1 MELSIENI
9 KALYEQAKSYKSDI
23 LSSYNETFEYTDA
36 FFKIND
42 SSSKSKLEKRKIDSV
57 ILTSQRFLC
66 NFIMTSLFSRG
77 GSWATLKVNPVA
89 YKELLG
95 EEGETAQAS
104 IERINKVMEKN
115 SEIVYNTIENTNY
128 YTETSKALM
137 DCERVGTGVRKT
149 VELASRTNPITY
161 EYISLDNFYYLEDS
175 FGKPT
180 ITFKIYPEKTRREV
194 EDMFG
199 SLKGFK
205 LPSKLSE
212 DNDPKKIENII
223 EIIIPDFDESNSKTK
238 YIHQIYTESLE
249 ELLLDEILDYQP
261 YRVFR
266 WGTDTSNPW
275 GVGIGR
281 ENIDLFKELN
291 DYKTKRQKHADKIVD
306 PPVNFRGNLDL
317 IYKVSLAAGARNYA
331 GDGLNGE
338 NNLGVEPIN
347 LGSNLLPVEQDIAD
361 SRDRIRA
368 IYMAQPLGDVGDTKN
383 RSATE
388 MSLRHEMFR
397 KEFSGTYELLNTELL
412 SVTFLDAY
420 VILQNKG
427 LLETLEE
434 EEKGNNFLDYSDIQ
448 YVNEITK
455 SAGAEEVMNAVNW
468 YRINYEMVGE
478 ERKQYLMDMTKF
490 AKWSAEK
497 MRIPLDLLLDES
509 TVKAQMEQEQ
519 RIAQLVQL
527 GGITNPALQGQA
539 TELAGELGGN
549 IE

>member
-1 MELSIENI
+1 MELSIEII
-9 KALYEQAKSYKSDI
+9 KALYDQAKSYKSDI

-42 SSSKSKLEKRKIDSV
+42 ASSKSKLEKRKIDSV

-77 GSWATLKVNPVA
+77 GSWAILKVNPVA

-95 EEGETAQAS
+95 AEGETAQAS
-104 IERINKVMEKN
+104 IESINRIMEKN
-115 SEIVYNTIENTNY
+115 SDIVYNTIENTNY

-137 DCERVGTGVRKT
+137 DCLRVGTGVRKT
-149 VELASRTNPITY
+149 VELASRTNPISY

-180 ITFKIYPEKTRREV
+180 ITFKVYPEKTRREI

-199 SLKGFK
+199 SYKSFK

-212 DNDPKKIENII
+212 DNDPKKNENIL
-223 EIIIPDFDESNSKTK
+223 EIVIPDFDESSSVTK
-238 YIHQIYTESLE
+238 YIHQIYTENLE

-281 ENIDLFKELN
+281 ENLDLFKELS

-347 LGSNLLPVEQDIAD
+347 LGSNLLPVEQDIAEC
-361 SRDRIRA
+361 RERIRA

-412 SVTFLDAY
+412 SVTFLDVY
-420 VILQNKG
+420 IILQAKQ
-427 LLETLEE
+427 LLETLED
-434 EEKGNNFLDYSDIQ
+434 EKNFLEFSDIQ

-455 SAGAEEVMNAVNW
+455 SAGAEEVMNVVSW
-468 YRINYEMVGE
+468 YQINFEMAGE
-478 ERKQYLMDMTKF
+478 ERRKYLMDMTKF
-490 AKWSAEK
+490 AKYSAEK

-509 TVKAQMEQEQ
+509 TVKSQMEQEQ

>member
-1 MELSIENI
+1 MELTIEII
-9 KALYEQAKSYKSDI
+9 KALYDQAKSYKSDI

-42 SSSKSKLEKRKIDSV
+42 ASSKSKLEKRKIDSV

-77 GSWATLKVNPVA
+77 GSWAILKVNQVA

-104 IERINKVMEKN
+104 IESINRIMEKN
-115 SEIVYNTIENTNY
+115 SDIVYNTIENTNY

-137 DCERVGTGVRKT
+137 DCLRVGTGVRKT
-149 VELASRTNPITY
+149 VELASRTNPISY

-180 ITFKIYPEKTRREV
+180 ITFKVYPEKTRREIK
-194 EDMFG
+194 DMFG
-199 SLKGFK
+199 SYKSFK

-212 DNDPKKIENII
+212 DNDPKKNENIL
-223 EIIIPDFDESNSKTK
+223 EIVIPDFDESSSVTK

-281 ENIDLFKELN
+281 ENLDLFKELS

-347 LGSNLLPVEQDIAD
+347 LGSNLLPVEQDIAEC
-361 SRDRIRA
+361 RERIRA

-412 SVTFLDAY
+412 SVTFLDVY
-420 VILQNKG
+420 IILQAKQ
-427 LLETLEE
+427 LLETLED
-434 EEKGNNFLDYSDIQ
+434 EKNFLEFSDIQ

-455 SAGAEEVMNAVNW
+455 SAGAEEVMNVVNW
-468 YRINYEMVGE
+468 YQINFEMAGE
-478 ERKQYLMDMTKF
+478 ERRKYLMDMTKF
-490 AKWSAEK
+490 AKYSAEK

-509 TVKAQMEQEQ
+509 TVKSQMEQEQ

>member
-1 MELSIENI
+1 MELTIEII
-9 KALYEQAKSYKSDI
+9 KALYDQAKSYKSDI

-42 SSSKSKLEKRKIDSV
+42 ASSKSKLEKRKIDSV

-77 GSWATLKVNPVA
+77 GSWAILKVNPIA

-104 IERINKVMEKN
+104 IESINRIMEKN
-115 SEIVYNTIENTNY
+115 SDIVYNTIENTNY

-137 DCERVGTGVRKT
+137 DCLRVGTGVRKT
-149 VELASRTNPITY
+149 VELASRTNPISY

-180 ITFKIYPEKTRREV
+180 ITFKVYPEKTRREI

-199 SLKGFK
+199 SYKSFK

-212 DNDPKKIENII
+212 DNDPKKNENIL
-223 EIIIPDFDESNSKTK
+223 EIVIPDFDESSSVTK
-238 YIHQIYTESLE
+238 YIHQIYTENLE

-281 ENIDLFKELN
+281 ENLDLFKELS
-291 DYKTKRQKHADKIVD
+291 DYKTKRHKHADKILD

-347 LGSNLLPVEQDIAD
+347 LGSNLLPVEQDIAEC
-361 SRDRIRA
+361 RERIRA

-412 SVTFLDAY
+412 SVTFLDVY
-420 VILQNKG
+420 IILQAKQ
-427 LLETLEE
+427 LLETLED
-434 EEKGNNFLDYSDIQ
+434 EKNFLEFSDIQ

-455 SAGAEEVMNAVNW
+455 SAGAEEVMNVVNW
-468 YRINYEMVGE
+468 YQINFEMAGE
-478 ERKQYLMDMTKF
+478 ERRKYLMDMTKF
-490 AKWSAEK
+490 AKYSAEK

-509 TVKAQMEQEQ
+509 TVKSQMEQEQ

>member
-1 MELSIENI
+1 MELTIEII
-9 KALYEQAKSYKSDI
+9 KALYDQAKSYKSDI

-42 SSSKSKLEKRKIDSV
+42 ASSKSKLEKRKIDSV

-77 GSWATLKVNPVA
+77 GSWAILKVNPIA

-104 IERINKVMEKN
+104 IESINRIMEKN
-115 SEIVYNTIENTNY
+115 SDIVYNTIENTNY

-137 DCERVGTGVRKT
+137 DCLRVGTGVRKT
-149 VELASRTNPITY
+149 VELASRTNPISY

-180 ITFKIYPEKTRREV
+180 ITFKVYPEKTRREI

-199 SLKGFK
+199 SYKSFK

-212 DNDPKKIENII
+212 DNDPKKNENIL
-223 EIIIPDFDESNSKTK
+223 EIVIPDFDESSSVTK
-238 YIHQIYTESLE
+238 YIHRIYTESLE
-249 ELLLDEILDYQP
+249 ELLLDEVLDYQP

-281 ENIDLFKELN
+281 ENIDLFKELS
-291 DYKTKRQKHADKIVD
+291 DYKTKRHKHADKILD

-331 GDGLNGE
+331 GDGQNGE

-347 LGSNLLPVEQDIAD
+347 LGSNLLPVEQDIAEC
-361 SRDRIRA
+361 RERIRA
-368 IYMAQPLGDVGDTKN
+368 IYMAQPLGDIGDTKN

-412 SVTFLDAY
+412 SVTFLDVY
-420 VILQNKG
+420 IILKAKQ

-434 EEKGNNFLDYSDIQ
+434 KENFLEFSYIQ

-455 SAGAEEVMNAVNW
+455 SAGAEEVMNVVNW
-468 YRINYEMVGE
+468 YQINFEMAGE
-478 ERKQYLMDMTKF
+478 ERRKYLMDMTKF
-490 AKWSAEK
+490 AKYSAEK
-497 MRIPLDLLLDES
+497 MRIPLDLLLDEA
-509 TVKAQMEQEQ
+509 TVKSQMEQEQ
-519 RIAQLVQL
+519 KIAQLVQL

>member
-1 MELSIENI
+1 MELSIEVI
-9 KALYEQAKSYKSDI
+9 KALYDQAKSYKSDI

-42 SSSKSKLEKRKIDSV
+42 ASSKSKLEKRKIDSV

-77 GSWATLKVNPVA
+77 GSWAILKVNPVA

-104 IERINKVMEKN
+104 IESINRIMEKN
-115 SEIVYNTIENTNY
+115 SDIVYNTIENTNY

-137 DCERVGTGVRKT
+137 DCLRVGTGVRKT
-149 VELASRTNPITY
+149 VELASRTNPISY

-180 ITFKIYPEKTRREV
+180 ITFKVYPEKTRREI

-199 SLKGFK
+199 SYKSFK

-212 DNDPKKIENII
+212 DNDPKKNENIL
-223 EIIIPDFDESNSKTK
+223 EIVIPDFDESSSVTK
-238 YIHQIYTESLE
+238 YIHQIYTENLE
-249 ELLLDEILDYQP
+249 ELLLDEVLDYQP

-275 GVGIGR
+275 GLGIGR
-281 ENIDLFKELN
+281 ENIDLFKELS
-291 DYKTKRQKHADKIVD
+291 DYKTKRHKHADKIVD

-331 GDGLNGE
+331 GDGQNGE

-347 LGSNLLPVEQDIAD
+347 LGSNLLPVEQDIAEC
-361 SRDRIRA
+361 RERIRA
-368 IYMAQPLGDVGDTKN
+368 IYMAQPLGDIGDTKN

-412 SVTFLDAY
+412 SVTFLDVY
-420 VILQNKG
+420 IILKNKQ

-434 EEKGNNFLDYSDIQ
+434 KENFLEFSYIQ

-455 SAGAEEVMNAVNW
+455 SAGAEEVMNVVNW
-468 YRINYEMVGE
+468 YQINFEMSGE
-478 ERKQYLMDMTKF
+478 ERRKYLMDMTKF
-490 AKWSAEK
+490 AKYSAEK
-497 MRIPLDLLLDES
+497 MRIPLDLLLDEN

>member
-1 MELSIENI
+1 MELSIEII
-9 KALYEQAKSYKSDI
+9 KALYDQAKSYKSDI

-42 SSSKSKLEKRKIDSV
+42 ASSKSKLEKRKIDSV

-77 GSWATLKVNPVA
+77 GSWAILKVNPVA

-95 EEGETAQAS
+95 AEGETAQAS
-104 IERINKVMEKN
+104 IESINRIMEKN
-115 SEIVYNTIENTNY
+115 SDIVYNTIENTNY

-137 DCERVGTGVRKT
+137 DCLRVGTGVRKT
-149 VELASRTNPITY
+149 VELASRTNPISY

-180 ITFKIYPEKTRREV
+180 ITFKVYPEKTRREI

-199 SLKGFK
+199 SYKSFK

-212 DNDPKKIENII
+212 DNDPKKNENIL
-223 EIIIPDFDESNSKTK
+223 EIVIPDFDESSSVTK
-238 YIHQIYTESLE
+238 YIHQIYTENLE

-266 WGTDTSNPW
+266 WGTDTANPW

-281 ENIDLFKELN
+281 ENLDLFKELS

-347 LGSNLLPVEQDIAD
+347 LGSNLLPVEQDIAEC
-361 SRDRIRA
+361 RERIRA

-412 SVTFLDAY
+412 SVTFLDVY
-420 VILQNKG
+420 IILQAKQ
-427 LLETLEE
+427 LLETLED
-434 EEKGNNFLDYSDIQ
+434 EKNFLEFSDIQ

-455 SAGAEEVMNAVNW
+455 SAGAEEVMNVVSW
-468 YRINYEMVGE
+468 YQINFEMAGE
-478 ERKQYLMDMTKF
+478 ERRKYLMDMTKF
-490 AKWSAEK
+490 AKYSAEK

-509 TVKAQMEQEQ
+509 TVKSQMEQEQ

>member
-1 MELSIENI
+1 MELSIEVI
-9 KALYEQAKSYKSDI
+9 KALYDQAKSYKSDI

-42 SSSKSKLEKRKIDSV
+42 ASSKSKLEKRKIDSV

-77 GSWATLKVNPVA
+77 GSWAILKVNPVA

-104 IERINKVMEKN
+104 IESINRIMEKN
-115 SEIVYNTIENTNY
+115 SVIVYNTIENTNY

-137 DCERVGTGVRKT
+137 DCLRVGTGVRKT
-149 VELASRTNPITY
+149 VELASRTNPISY

-180 ITFKIYPEKTRREV
+180 ITFKVYPEKTRREI

-199 SLKGFK
+199 SYKSFK

-212 DNDPKKIENII
+212 DNDPKKNENIL
-223 EIIIPDFDESNSKTK
+223 EIVIPDFDESSSVTK
-238 YIHQIYTESLE
+238 YIHQIYTENLE
-249 ELLLDEILDYQP
+249 ELLLDEVLDYQP

-281 ENIDLFKELN
+281 ENIDLFKELS
-291 DYKTKRQKHADKIVD
+291 DYKTKRHKHADKIVD

-331 GDGLNGE
+331 GDGQNGE

-347 LGSNLLPVEQDIAD
+347 LGSDLLPVEQDIAEC
-361 SRDRIRA
+361 RERIRA
-368 IYMAQPLGDVGDTKN
+368 IYMAQPLGDIGDTKN

-412 SVTFLDAY
+412 SVTFLDVY
-420 VILQNKG
+420 IILKNKQ

-434 EEKGNNFLDYSDIQ
+434 KENFLEFSYIQ

-455 SAGAEEVMNAVNW
+455 SAGAEEVMNVVNW
-468 YRINYEMVGE
+468 YQINFEMAGE
-478 ERKQYLMDMTKF
+478 ERRKYLMDMTKF
-490 AKWSAEK
+490 AKYSAEK

>member
-1 MELSIENI
+1 MELTIEII
-9 KALYEQAKSYKSDI
+9 KALYDQAKSYKSDI

-42 SSSKSKLEKRKIDSV
+42 ASSKSKLEKRKIDSV

-77 GSWATLKVNPVA
+77 GSWAILKVNPIA

-95 EEGETAQAS
+95 AEGETAQAS
-104 IERINKVMEKN
+104 IESINRIMEKN
-115 SEIVYNTIENTNY
+115 SDIVYNTIENTNY

-137 DCERVGTGVRKT
+137 DCLRVGTGVRKT
-149 VELASRTNPITY
+149 VELASRTNPISY

-180 ITFKIYPEKTRREV
+180 ITFKVYPEKTRREI

-199 SLKGFK
+199 SYKSFK
-205 LPSKLSE
+205 LPSKLTE
-212 DNDPKKIENII
+212 DNDPKKNENIL
-223 EIIIPDFDESNSKTK
+223 EIVIPDFDESSSVTK
-238 YIHQIYTESLE
+238 YIHRIYTESLE
-249 ELLLDEILDYQP
+249 ELLLDEVLDYQP

-281 ENIDLFKELN
+281 ENIDLFKELS
-291 DYKTKRQKHADKIVD
+291 DYKTKRHKHADKIVD

-331 GDGLNGE
+331 GDGQNGE

-347 LGSNLLPVEQDIAD
+347 LGSNLLPVEQDIAEC
-361 SRDRIRA
+361 RERIRA
-368 IYMAQPLGDVGDTKN
+368 IYMAQPLGDIGDTKN

-412 SVTFLDAY
+412 SVTFLDVY
-420 VILQNKG
+420 IILKAKQ

-434 EEKGNNFLDYSDIQ
+434 KENFLEFSYIQ

-455 SAGAEEVMNAVNW
+455 SAGAEEVMNVVNW
-468 YRINYEMVGE
+468 YQINFEMAGE
-478 ERKQYLMDMTKF
+478 ERRKYLMDMTKF
-490 AKWSAEK
+490 AKYSAEK
-497 MRIPLDLLLDES
+497 MRIPLDLLLDEA
-509 TVKAQMEQEQ
+509 TVKSQMEQEQ
-519 RIAQLVQL
+519 KIAQLVQL